1 MPARL
6 TADIGGTFTDFVLL
20 DDAGQMHVTKT
31 PSTPKDFTQGV
42 LNGIRKLKLDLDT
55 IDIFVHGATV
65 VLNALLQRKL
75 PKTGLITTR
84 GFRDVLEIMRT
95 NNPEMYNLQYGK
107 PAPLIPRYLRY
118 EVSERVRYNGEVVV
132 SLDRAEA
139 REVVHKLKA
148 EGVIAI
154 AVCFLHA
161 YANPAHERE
170 MREVIEEEFPE
181 AVVCL
186 SSDIAPEWR
195 EFERAS
201 TTTINAASMPIIS
214 AYLRRLEEQLRAAGL
229 RKELFVMQ
237 SNGGVMTANAACQK
251 PVTTVMSGP
260 SGGAIGAAYLGAK
273 IRCPNLITI
282 DIGGTSSDMGL
293 IVEGKPITTAEGV
306 ISQWPILTPM
316 IEILSIGAGGGSIA
330 WVDEG
335 GALRVGPQSAGAD
348 PGPVCYNLGGLEP
361 TVTDANLCLGR
372 IDPAYFLGGEITL
385 NEVAARK
392 AVQNRIAE
400 RFGMDTVEAANGII
414 DIINANM
421 ARAMRSILTE
431 RGHDPR
437 EFVLMAFGGAGG
449 LHTAALMQE
458 LGIPRAVVPS
468 NPGAL
473 SAVGM
478 LATDFRHD
486 HARTYVSA
494 VDNLNLAEV
503 NNIYRILEVQAIGDL
518 ETEGVDR
525 SRITLR
531 RSVDARYVGQEYH
544 INLPIGF
551 TGQEADINV
560 QLGSEPLKEL
570 DRELIARRFN
580 EAHEKLYGYST
591 PDTPVQVV
599 NLRVA
604 GLGLIAKPQFPTY
617 QAGGADA
624 HDAIKVRRKVYFK
637 EAGGFVETPIYD
649 ILRLRPGNRID
660 GPAIVED
667 PNSTMLILPGQT
679 GSIDEFRNVFIK
691 D

>member
-1 MPARL
+1 MTRL

-20 DDAGQMHVTKT
+20 DDAGRMHVTKT
-31 PSTPKDFTQGV
+31 PSTPKDFTDGV

-132 SLDRAEA
+132 SLHRAEA
-139 REVVHKLKA
+139 REAVHKLKA

-260 SGGAIGAAYLGAK
+260 SGGAIGAAYLGAQ

-306 ISQWPILTPM
+306 IRRARGISGDSLKSDAVAPRACGSQISDHFPGLLFICT
-316 IEILSIGAGGGSIA
+316 
-330 WVDEG
+330 
-335 GALRVGPQSAGAD
+335 AD
-348 PGPVCYNLGGLEP
+348 SS
-361 TVTDANLCLGR
+361 
-372 IDPAYFLGGEITL
+372 
-385 NEVAARK
+385 
-392 AVQNRIAE
+392 
-400 RFGMDTVEAANGII
+400 RFSLLAVEAAQHQQTRIC
-414 DIINANM
+414 A
-421 ARAMRSILTE
+421 ARC
-431 RGHDPR
+431 
-437 EFVLMAFGGAGG
+437 
-449 LHTAALMQE
+449 
-458 LGIPRAVVPS
+458 
-468 NPGAL
+468 
-473 SAVGM
+473 
-478 LATDFRHD
+478 
-486 HARTYVSA
+486 
-494 VDNLNLAEV
+494 
-503 NNIYRILEVQAIGDL
+503 
-518 ETEGVDR
+518 
-525 SRITLR
+525 
-531 RSVDARYVGQEYH
+531 
-544 INLPIGF
+544 
-551 TGQEADINV
+551 
-560 QLGSEPLKEL
+560 
-570 DRELIARRFN
+570 
-580 EAHEKLYGYST
+580 
-591 PDTPVQVV
+591 
-599 NLRVA
+599 
-604 GLGLIAKPQFPTY
+604 
-617 QAGGADA
+617 
-624 HDAIKVRRKVYFK
+624 
-637 EAGGFVETPIYD
+637 
-649 ILRLRPGNRID
+649 
-660 GPAIVED
+660 
-667 PNSTMLILPGQT
+667 
-679 GSIDEFRNVFIK
+679 
-691 D
+691 